1 MPDIFHDFPIKAA
14 PPRVFAALTTPA
26 GLDEW
31 WTLRSTG
38 TPRSGVE
45 YVLDFGPEYVWK
57 ARVSRCVPD
66 AEFELEFTDADP
78 EWIGTKVGFHL
89 SAAGAG
95 TQVRFRHVGWPRET
109 EHFRVSSYCWAM
121 YLRILRRHLEHG
133 ESVPYA
139 RRLDA

>member
-1 MPDIFHDFPIKAA
+1 MPDILHDFPIEAA
-14 PPRVFAALTTPA
+14 PARVFAALTTPA
-26 GLDEW
+26 GLDQW

-38 TPRSGVE
+38 TPRLGAE

-66 AEFELEFTDADP
+66 AEFELEVTDADP
-78 EWIGTKVGFHL
+78 EWIGTKVGFEL
-89 SAAGAG
+89 SATPVG
-95 TQVRFRHVGWPRET
+95 TEVRFRHAGWPRES

-121 YLRILRRHLEHG
+121 YLRILRRHIEHG